1 MYTYLNIENTFQYLL
16 GVDIIEVCS
25 QYPVNSDIE
34 PVLKPIIQTFWICRM
49 GLKIINVSF
58 PILNE
63 LLGKYQF
70 SAPICFIFFALVFI
84 LLK

>member
-34 PVLKPIIQTFWICRM
+34 PVLKPIIQTF
-49 GLKIINVSF
+49 
-58 PILNE
+58 
-63 LLGKYQF
+63 
-70 SAPICFIFFALVFI
+70 
-84 LLK
+84 